1 MNKPLTLHIE
11 DVKNE
16 LVKVVNNSNLHPF
29 ILDAIV
35 GNIYNEVHMAYVKQC
50 QDEKNEY
57 ELQKDKEE
65 PTE

>member
-16 LVKVVNNSNLHPF
+16 LVKVINNSNLHPF

-35 GNIYNEVHMAYVKQC
+35 GNIYNEVHMMYMQQMQQERK
-50 QDEKNEY
+50 EY
-57 ELQKDKEE
+57 ESKNNEE
-65 PTE
+65 SAE